1 MAFDRLS
8 ISPCCANSA
17 PRQADL
23 LIPQTRRRL
32 CGWKTLALLLALI
45 ASSPATFLWAQSFGS
60 ISGTVTDSSGANVPG
75 ALVTATQTKTGRK
88 TTVNANDVGAY
99 VFPAMAPEQY
109 TISASA
115 RGFQQYVQTGVILQA
130 NQAATVNI
138 VLQVGAVT
146 ETVNVEANAVQVDT
160 TTGTLSQVIVSAIAL
175 IAVDRLVGGDGTAG
189 VAAASTAG
197 NAAAVPTLVGIVN
210 PSYAPSAASAT
221 VLVAACVIVSSLL
234 VPPFTALWKSH
245 ARRDAEGKPNPNP
258 RAEIDAKTSHSR

>member
-8 ISPCCANSA
+8 ISPCSANSA

-32 CGWKTLALLLALI
+32 CGWKTQALLLALI

-75 ALVTATQTKTGRK
+75 AVVTATQTKTGRK

-115 RGFQQYVQTGVILQA
+115 RGFQQYVQT
-130 NQAATVNI
+130 VNI

-146 ETVNVEANAVQVDT
+146 ETVTVEANAVQVT
-160 TTGTLSQVIVSAIAL
+160 PPPAPFRRSSIRSE
-175 IAVDRLVGGDGTAG
+175 
-189 VAAASTAG
+189 ST
-197 NAAAVPTLVGIVN
+197 
-210 PSYAPSAASAT
+210 S
-221 VLVAACVIVSSLL
+221 C
-234 VPPFTALWKSH
+234 
-245 ARRDAEGKPNPNP
+245 R
-258 RAEIDAKTSHSR
+258 